1 MLVSH
6 SIQYGNDS
14 GSLGLH
20 PHRVSISLMYPSPSA
35 SVNAGSGVGGNVTVG
50 ENRDRNRDRN
60 MVSLGLLGDSQYN
73 PVRPVEKYGVKNHSS
88 ASQPHGEQTHT

>member
-1 MLVSH
+1 M
-6 SIQYGNDS
+6 
-14 GSLGLH
+14 
-20 PHRVSISLMYPSPSA
+20 
-35 SVNAGSGVGGNVTVG
+35 GGNVTVG